1 MAIHQSSCSG
11 LITIIMSISLI
22 AAMGLDNAIG
32 KNGQMPWHLSEDLKH
47 FKTLTSGHTVV
58 MGRRTWE
65 SLGGK
70 PLPNRRNI
78 VISKSM
84 RPTEG
89 CEVQSD
95 IDFLNLYKGKKK
107 EEIFIIGGGELYR
120 QTIQIADTLYITE
133 TGIEIDDADTYFPKI
148 EESHWQCSDTEEAID
163 AKTGIHL
170 KFKTYKR
177 IK

>member
-1 MAIHQSSCSG
+1 
-11 LITIIMSISLI
+11 MSISLI
-22 AAMGLDNAIG
+22 AAIGADNAIG
-32 KNGQMPWHLSEDLKH
+32 RNGQMPWHLSEDLKH
-47 FKTLTSGHTVV
+47 FKSLTSGHIVV

-65 SLGGK
+65 SLGSK
-70 PLPNRRNI
+70 PLPNRKNI

-84 RPTEG
+84 QPTEG

-120 QTIQIADTLYITE
+120 QTIRIADTLYITE

-148 EESHWQCSDTEEAID
+148 EESHWQCSGTEEAID
-163 AKTGIHL
+163 AKAGIHL

>member
-1 MAIHQSSCSG
+1 
-11 LITIIMSISLI
+11 MSISLI

-78 VISKSM
+78 VVSKSM

-89 CEVQSD
+89 CEVQSN
-95 IDFLNLYKGKKK
+95 IDFLSLYKSKKK

-133 TGIEIDDADTYFPKI
+133 TGIGIEDADAYFPAI
-148 EESHWQCSDTEEAID
+148 EKSHWQCSTTEEATD